1 MILSLLFTTL
11 SDPLLGDV
19 LGALQTLARSRG
31 RYLTAHV
38 TRSLP
43 PPAKDALDGSQ
54 HPLSTLRLSV
64 SISGLAGAGGAGAA
78 PQRQDF
84 SA

>member
-31 RYLTAHV
+31 RVHHCPCDAFLTAPV
-38 TRSLP
+38 K
-43 PPAKDALDGSQ
+43 AALDGSQ

-78 PQRQDF
+78 PQLQDF